1 MVADD
6 WRVIVVRAWRD
17 GAQIRVRLLV
27 QNGGQRTWVVT
38 GADEALKILG
48 TLLLE
53 LDAPGETPPDTPR

>member
-27 QNGGQRTWVVT
+27 QSGGQRTWVVT
-38 GADEALKILG
+38 GADEALKVLG
-48 TLLLE
+48 TLLHE